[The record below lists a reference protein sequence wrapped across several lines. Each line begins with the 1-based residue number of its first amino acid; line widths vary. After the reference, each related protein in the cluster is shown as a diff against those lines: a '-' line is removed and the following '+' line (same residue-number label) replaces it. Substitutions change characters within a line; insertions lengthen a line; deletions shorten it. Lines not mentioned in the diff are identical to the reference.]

1 MDIDKLF
8 KTHNVPTGG
17 NKRKM
22 PEPPN
27 PEVLKRMRMASPERT
42 EPPSNGPIPP
52 SRQTKGPARVE
63 IEDEDEDGEERD
75 DGEFAP
81 GGDADYFAEEDEEG
95 RFYGGGLTGEQK
107 QILDIFDHAQGEG
120 AIDPENVTAPAVRRL
135 SQRFERAANKNQ
147 DQRSKY
153 PDDPTKF
160 IDSEADLDAAI
171 RSLVPLAQAPAV
183 AYPELVKSG
192 TVDRLVG
199 LLAHENV
206 DIVIAVVEVIHE
218 MTDEDVGEEADE
230 DEEDE
235 QKKSETMKIMVN
247 ALVKSSALELLVQNL
262 PRFNEAEEA
271 DRQGVFHTL
280 GIFENMIG
288 FDPPLS
294 RALVSETSILKWLL
308 ERLQTKGYDDNKGYA
323 AELVA
328 IILQNNRENRLEY
341 GKLDGVD
348 MSLRVLAQ
356 YRKKDPAEGDETE
369 FMENVFDA
377 LCSALAETEI
387 KQLFVDAEGVELMVI
402 MMKEKKV
409 THSRSIKVLDHALS
423 GPAGTAG
430 CEMFVDALGLKT
442 LFSAFMGKGEKKKK
456 AAASAGEDIAHI
468 LGIISS
474 LFTNLAS
481 DSPARIRLLAKWVE
495 SDYEKVARLSE
506 IRAHAQARLEVA
518 EREIE
523 QEKEDLESDGVEMGE
538 DEEIVWYLRRLES
551 GLDVLQLVDYIGA
564 WISMEDDG
572 VGQAEVF
579 QARARMQELLRE
591 KGKSFEDMVKVLIKF
606 HDNIDEEDE
615 HDPQSDSPSQ
625 RVILEQLIPFLE
637 AYG

>member
-1 MDIDKLF
+1 MDIDTLF
-8 KTHNVPTGG
+8 KTHNIPTGG

-22 PEPPN
+22 PEAPIPGSLS
-27 PEVLKRMRMASPERT
+27 PELLKRMRIASPERA
-42 EPPSNGPIPP
+42 EPPPP
-52 SRQTKGPARVE
+52 ELSRESRPSKGKTRVE

-75 DGEFAP
+75 EGEFAP

-120 AIDPENVTAPAVRRL
+120 AIDPENITAPVVRRL

-171 RSLVPLAQAPAV
+171 RSLLPLAQAPAV
-183 AYPELVKSG
+183 AYPEIVKSG
-192 TVDRLVG
+192 TVERLVG

-218 MTDEDVGEEADE
+218 LTDEDVGEEDEE

-235 QKKSETMKIMVN
+235 QKKSETMKIIVD
-247 ALVKSSALELLVQNL
+247 ALVASSALELLVQNL
-262 PRFNEAEEA
+262 PRFNEAEES
-271 DRQGVFHTL
+271 DRQGIFHTL
-280 GIFENMIG
+280 GIFENIIG
-288 FDPPLS
+288 FDPQLS
-294 RALVSETSILKWLL
+294 RALISKTSIMKWLL
-308 ERLQTKGYDDNKGYA
+308 ERLQNKGYDENKGYA

-328 IILQNNRENRLEY
+328 ITLQDNRENRLEY

-348 MSLRVLAQ
+348 VSLRVLSQ

-369 FMENVFDA
+369 FMENVFDG
-377 LCSALAETEI
+377 LCSALAEPEI
-387 KQLFVDAEGVELMVI
+387 KKLFVDAEGVELMVI

-409 THSRSIKVLDHALS
+409 AHSRSIKVLDHALS

-430 CEMFVDALGLKT
+430 CETFVEALGLKT
-442 LFSAFMGKGEKKKK
+442 LFSTFMGKADKKKK
-456 AAASAGEDIAHI
+456 AAASAGEDTAHI
-468 LGIISS
+468 LGILSS

-495 SDYEKVARLSE
+495 SDYEKVARLLE

-523 QEKEDLESDGVEMGE
+523 QEQKNLAADGVEMGE
-538 DEEIVWYLRRLES
+538 DEEVVWYLRRLES
-551 GLDVLQLVDYIGA
+551 GLDVLQLVDYMGA

-572 VGQAEVF
+572 VRV
-579 QARARMQELLRE
+579 RMQQLLP
-591 KGKSFEDMVKVLIKF
+591 KQGKSFADMVKVLIEF
-606 HDNIDEEDE
+606 HDNIGEEAE
-615 HDPQSDSPSQ
+615 NDPQSDSPSQ
-625 RVILEQLIPFLE
+625 RDILGQLIPFLE
-637 AYG
+637 ADG